1 MKKFRFFALIALT
14 TMLAASCYT
23 DIENQLEALERRV
36 SNLNQR
42 VSIMNDNIAAF
53 QTLANKYK
61 SYVYVIGYRPIQV
74 GKEVKGYIISLSDGT
89 SITLNNGVSK
99 DDPIVGLTLGDDGL
113 YYWVVTVNGVT
124 DFFYDETGQKV
135 AASVA
140 SPIMKIVD
148 GVWKVSFDNGYIWQ
162 TFDKA
167 QGESGYSYIDKIETR
182 GNYVY
187 ITLVSGQTV
196 SFPTYAAYE
205 YYLDNLNTLNANVV
219 ALRAVYEAKAKN
231 VFVKTVMPIV
241 EDGETIGYN
250 IVFSDSKSIEVY
262 NGKRSEGQNI
272 GLAQHTDGNYYWA
285 IVENG
290 KTRWLYNDLGD
301 MVNASPT
308 EGLAPIFILDN
319 SIGDGN
325 YYWAYKYGETGY
337 MFYIY
342 DEDGKKVAASSGGVQ
357 VFSSIEVNE
366 SYVTLTPIGGA
377 TISIPR
383 YSPFKLNLNKT
394 SVTVSSTSPA
404 EIFYTV
410 NDVLVSV
417 AITAIAD
424 KGYHATMTKAYDF
437 ASLTLSGIIT
447 ITADVDAA
455 ASSTVLLMVSDGE
468 GHMQTY
474 NINVVK
480 G

>member
-1 MKKFRFFALIALT
+1 MKIFRFFAMIALT
-14 TMLAASCYT
+14 TMLVASCYT

-36 SNLNQR
+36 NSLNQR
-42 VSIMNDNIAAF
+42 AAVANDNIAAF
-53 QTLANKYK
+53 QTLVNKYK

-74 GKEVKGYIISLSDGT
+74 GKEVKGYIINLSDGT

-99 DDPIVGLTLGDDGL
+99 DDPIVGLMLGDDGL
-113 YYWVVTVNGVT
+113 YYWIVTVNGVT

-148 GVWKVSFDNGYIWQ
+148 GVWKVSFDNGYVWK
-162 TFDKA
+162 TFDRA
-167 QGESGYSYIDKIETR
+167 QGESGYSYIDKIETS

-205 YYLDNLNTLNANVV
+205 YYLDNLNTLNASVI

-231 VFVKTVMPIV
+231 TFVKTVMPIV
-241 EDGETIGYN
+241 EDGETIGYS
-250 IVFSDSKSIEVY
+250 IVFSDSRSIEVY
-262 NGKRSEGQNI
+262 NGKKSEGQNI
-272 GLAQHTDGNYYWA
+272 GLAQYTDGLYYWA
-285 IVENG
+285 VVENG
-290 KTRWLYNDLGD
+290 KTKWLYNDLGE
-301 MVNASPT
+301 MVKASPT
-308 EGLAPIFILDN
+308 EGQAPIFILDKA
-319 SIGDGN
+319 GDGN

-337 MFYIY
+337 MLYLC
-342 DEDGKKVAASSGGVQ
+342 DEDGKKVSASSGGVQ
-357 VFSSIEVNE
+357 VFASIEVND
-366 SYVTLTPIGGA
+366 SYVTLTPIGGSA
-377 TISIPR
+377 ISIPR

-424 KGYHATMTKAYDF
+424 KGYHATMTKTYDY
-437 ASLTLSGIIT
+437 ASHTLSGIIT
-447 ITADVDAA
+447 ITADADAA
-455 ASSTVLLMVSDGE
+455 ARSTVLIMVSDGE

-474 NINVVK
+474 NINVAK

>member
-1 MKKFRFFALIALT
+1 MKKFRFFAMIALT
-14 TMLAASCYT
+14 TMLAVSCYT

-42 VSIMNDNIAAF
+42 VAVVNDNISAF
-53 QTLANKYK
+53 QTLVNKYK

-74 GKEVKGYIISLSDGT
+74 GKEVKGYIINLSDGT

-99 DDPIVGLTLGDDGL
+99 DDPIIGLTLGDDGL

-148 GVWKVSFDNGYIWQ
+148 GVWKVSFDNGYVWQ
-162 TFDKA
+162 TFDRA

-187 ITLVSGQTV
+187 IKLVSGQTV

-205 YYLDNLNTLNANVV
+205 SYLDNLNTLNANVA

-231 VFVKTVMPIV
+231 TFVKTVMPIV

-272 GLAQHTDGNYYWA
+272 GIAQYTDGNYYWA
-285 IVENG
+285 IVEDG
-290 KTRWLYNDLGD
+290 KTRWLYNDLGE
-301 MVNASPT
+301 MVQASPT
-308 EGLAPIFILDN
+308 EGLAPIFMLDN
-319 SIGDGN
+319 SMGDGN
-325 YYWAYKYGETGY
+325 YYWAYKYGETGH
-337 MFYIY
+337 MFYFY
-342 DEDGKKVAASSGGVQ
+342 DAEGKKVAASSTGVK
-357 VFSSIEVNE
+357 VFASIDVNDG
-366 SYVTLTPIGGA
+366 YVVLSPIHGVA
-377 TISIPR
+377 ISIPR
-383 YSPFKLNLNKT
+383 YSPFQVAFSKT
-394 SVTVSSTSPA
+394 TVTVSESTPA
-404 EIFYTV
+404 VVRYAV
-410 NDVLVSV
+410 NDIPASV
-417 AITAIAD
+417 AITAVTD
-424 KGYHATMTKAYDF
+424 KGYHAAMTKYYDTTTS
-437 ASLTLSGIIT
+437 SLTGAIT
-447 ITADVDAA
+447 ISAETGA
-455 ASSTVLLMVSDGE
+455 ASSATVLVMVSDGD

-474 NINVVK
+474 TINVVK